1 VTPQLVLALATES
14 IERVEADVAIVT
26 FFCDD
31 RPLRGSASRADWRL
45 CGRLS
50 QLLRTRRFAGDP
62 GEAALFPTRGGLR
75 APMLIA
81 AGLGARRAFDG
92 ARCRTAAREAV
103 DRALKLQAGAMTLA
117 LLEAGAEAMDLGARM
132 QGVLRGA
139 LSAPAMG
146 PTAGSGNLTL
156 RLVAVPEERPR
167 VLEWLRSN
175 AQQGL
180 PAGVEVEL
188 PSAPPLRR
196 GQSPRGEERLSRP
209 VRPLVK

>member
-1 VTPQLVLALATES
+1 VTPQLVLSLAMES

-31 RPLRGSASRADWRL
+31 RPLRGSASRVDWRL

-50 QLLRTRRFAGDP
+50 RLLRAERFAGDP

-81 AGLGARRAFDG
+81 AGLGPRRAFDG
-92 ARCRTAAREAV
+92 ARCRSAAREAV
-103 DRALKLQAGAMTLA
+103 DRALKLRAGAVALA
-117 LLEAGAEAMDLGARM
+117 LLEAGSEAMDLGARM
-132 QGVLRGA
+132 QGLLRGA

-146 PTAGSGNLTL
+146 PIAGSGGLAL
-156 RLVAVPEERPR
+156 RLVAAPEERPA

-175 AQQGL
+175 QQQGF
-180 PAGVEVEL
+180 PTGVAAEL
-188 PSAPPLRR
+188 PSAPQLRR
-196 GQSPRGEERLSRP
+196 EDSPRGAERPSQP
-209 VRPLVK
+209 IRPLVK

>member
-1 VTPQLVLALATES
+1 VTPQLVLSLAPEF

-31 RPLRGSASRADWRL
+31 RPLQGSASRADWRL
-45 CGRLS
+45 CGALS
-50 QLLRTRRFAGDP
+50 RLLRAERFAGDP

-92 ARCRTAAREAV
+92 ARCRSAAREAV
-103 DRALKLQAGAMTLA
+103 DRALKLRAGAMTLA

-146 PTAGSGNLTL
+146 PTAGSGSLAL
-156 RLVAVPEERPR
+156 RLVAAPEERPG

-188 PSAPPLRR
+188 PSAPPRR
-196 GQSPRGEERLSRP
+196 GDDPLGGERLPRAA
-209 VRPLVK
+209 RPLVK